1 MQLEVLLLDSN
12 GLNGTIP
19 GSVGGL
25 QRLRRLDVRNNA
37 LSGAVPLELTRL
49 PKLVDLELDGNG
61 LFEWPA
67 GFVTALMSMNMSFFR
82 IPAVNSPDVLGADV
96 AVECSV
102 PRAAQQPPR
111 QMNLTGN
118 DCRCD
123 APFADAKIDE
133 KVVGVQLILTAP
145 VLNPCVY
152 SNGDIG
158 GFQCPRGGRC
168 IRQSLICDGDNDCG
182 DGSDETDCERRDMDL
197 SRTTPIYR
205 RITPAITS
213 RPVTPTNEH
222 ENSQEGEALSCQVDE
237 EISAAVCQQAGHF
250 SCGSGECIDFSH
262 RCDGRTGDCS
272 DGSDERT
279 CDAACDNDDPV
290 VADLYFRCNNG
301 QCISRANKCDRE
313 DDCGDESDETE
324 CPYYIQCAD
333 DEFRC
338 ADHSKCIPLS
348 EKCNGHQSGLGCSH
362 ESDYGEGGFNL
373 PIGYSG
379 SGDDGGCSGCKDGSD
394 EDECSRDIYNS
405 ISDFQYSSMFTLAS
419 LFFLCAP
426 FLCGACCCRGPNGC
440 FKADTGKACS
450 CSCGDIDVGYCCRVP
465 SNESRAAVS
474 QFVAFSFAIGIWLL
488 CLMAVC
494 LGWGQGWTTIS
505 DDDFI
510 TTGYADADPWAAIPY
525 LDFITTTGYANA
537 DPWAAISYLGC
548 ILPAF
553 VILPFISWILRP
565 GCSNTCCGPCKQARS
580 RMAPTY
586 RSIQRAYRLS
596 MLLQCITLVA
606 QLLLYV
612 RVGVKESS
620 ALPKMM
626 IWGDE
631 PLFLTTLVN
640 TFVAMPVLILSV
652 RRVKLHLEAN
662 GAFSADSGMQSCSS
676 INVLVE
682 IRRKYTV
689 AFEVILLLL
698 VLGSFV
704 GIGVGIG
711 KALDDAYYRNGG
723 NSFQNIGS
731 SGRDSGL
738 GIGALVGLISGP
750 LTIKYFKRKSL
761 LQQHNFT
768 ELIQE
773 MLKSGEI
780 SIDQLGRAAAM
791 GAASTSN
798 GTTFGIP
805 REVDR
810 KSLTMLSK
818 LGNGAFGD
826 VWKAHLDESES
837 GVPGFTVAVKVCS
850 DLGGPGEAEIVKEAA
865 IMAQVPLHR
874 NVVPLIGVVSAGS
887 PLLLIESI
895 CDNGSLLAYLKNCKP
910 KPGNLDGTTV
920 ADSNAPLT
928 LHGKLQAATDVARGM
943 AHLGSCS
950 FVHRDL
956 AARNILVTAANVMQ
970 IADFGLSRA
979 FSGSADYYKSSK
991 GQFPIRWTAPEAM
1004 ESGKFGR
1011 KSDVWSFGVVMGEIW
1026 NDGDQPYKGMANM
1039 VVMTNVIGGHR
1050 DAKPESCPD
1059 VRNCTLLTF
1068 WFVFWGSPL
1077 NCSHLTQLLPSL
1089 SLSRSLSFSL
1099 VLSLSRV
1106 LSQDLFSSVVLAC
1119 WTQEA
1124 EDRPDFS
1131 DLVDA
1136 LVAYANRLPPADTG
1150 VAWPPPP
1157 GVLFQQATPQSHYLP
1172 ALNSVS
1178 TSTTQ
1183 ATAVSPAAV
1192 IGENL
1197 IIEDELTYADVL
1209 YSRVMSSAAEI
1220 EPTLSPLE
1228 GLSST
1233 PLLSLRDA
1241 VAHAQQHSL
1250 CNRPSM
1256 AHALDA
1262 SMAFAQ
1268 NLVRRGK
1275 SAGLNVDQTAALH
1288 FYSQELPEACPF
1300 YSALNGVLGGW
1311 GRDGQSPAAHYL
1323 PYIQLALSGI
1333 KLLPREDGLVVY
1345 RGVRGVPLRLLL
1357 QGKGIGDTLTWQ
1369 AFTSTTGDSDVL
1381 QNESFLGIGPGLG
1394 ERTVFKITTKT
1405 GVRIKRFSDFGAD
1418 CDYYMQ
1424 PFGAG
1429 KQNEE
1434 EVLLSPG
1441 TSFVIDNIQTYANN
1455 ITEVTMH
1462 ESTNHTSMVQMP
1474 SLDVLGAAII
1484 PGRSSSSSSAVH
1496 VGGGGTVELH
1506 NDGGYLEVYS
1516 LRQES
1521 SL

>member
-12 GLNGTIP
+12 GLNGPIP
-19 GSVGGL
+19 GSVGRL
-25 QRLRRLDVRNNA
+25 QRLRRLDARNNA
-37 LSGAVPLELTRL
+37 LSGPVPLELTRL

-67 GFVTALMSMNMSFFR
+67 GFVTALMSMNVSFFR

-123 APFADAKIDE
+123 APSADAKIDE
-133 KVVGVQLILTAP
+133 KVVGVQLISISRIPDGMCIYDDHDRSL
-145 VLNPCVY
+145 
-152 SNGDIG
+152 
-158 GFQCPRGGRC
+158 GFQCQSGDYAGFC
-168 IRQSLICDGDNDCG
+168 MRQSWICDGYNDCG
-182 DGSDETDCERRDMDL
+182 GSDERDCERRD
-197 SRTTPIYR
+197 SRPTTIYR

-301 QCISRANKCDRE
+301 RCISRANKCDRE

-394 EDECSRDIYNS
+394 EDECYGGDDDSIYY
-405 ISDFQYSSMFTLAS
+405 FQYSSMVTLAA

-505 DDDFI
+505 YDDSYI
-510 TTGYADADPWAAIPY
+510 YGTTGYAD
-525 LDFITTTGYANA
+525 A

-586 RSIQRAYRLS
+586 RSIQRTYRLS
-596 MLLQCITLVA
+596 ILLQCITLVA
-606 QLLLYV
+606 QLLLYI

-652 RRVKLHLEAN
+652 RRVKLHFEAN

-689 AFEVILLLL
+689 TFEAVVILTGF
-698 VLGSFV
+698 VLGGTAGSLSV
-704 GIGVGIG
+704 YLSPAYMSSQGWKYGSIGIGIGVLIGI
-711 KALDDAYYRNGG
+711 AV
-723 NSFQNIGS
+723 
-731 SGRDSGL
+731 
-738 GIGALVGLISGP
+738 GIWIN
-750 LTIKYFKRKSL
+750 KYFKRKSL
-761 LQQHNFT
+761 LQQRDFT

-791 GAASTSN
+791 GAASASD

-826 VWKAHLDESES
+826 VWKALLDESAS
-837 GVPGFTVAVKVCS
+837 LGVPGFTVAVKVCS

-874 NVVPLIGVVSAGS
+874 NVVPLIGVVSVGS

-895 CDNGSLLAYLKNCKP
+895 CDNGSLLAYLKRCKP
-910 KPGNLDGTTV
+910 KPDDNHDGTTV

-950 FVHRDL
+950 LVHRDL

-979 FSGSADYYKSSK
+979 FSGSAYYYKSPK

-1050 DAKPESCPD
+1050 DKKPESCPD
-1059 VRNCTLLTF
+1059 VRNCT
-1068 WFVFWGSPL
+1068 FVNFFVCFL
-1077 NCSHLTQLLPSL
+1077 
-1089 SLSRSLSFSL
+1089 
-1099 VLSLSRV
+1099 
-1106 LSQDLFSSVVLAC
+1106 
-1119 WTQEA
+1119 
-1124 EDRPDFS
+1124 
-1131 DLVDA
+1131 
-1136 LVAYANRLPPADTG
+1136 
-1150 VAWPPPP
+1150 
-1157 GVLFQQATPQSHYLP
+1157 
-1172 ALNSVS
+1172 
-1178 TSTTQ
+1178 
-1183 ATAVSPAAV
+1183 
-1192 IGENL
+1192 
-1197 IIEDELTYADVL
+1197 
-1209 YSRVMSSAAEI
+1209 
-1220 EPTLSPLE
+1220 
-1228 GLSST
+1228 
-1233 PLLSLRDA
+1233 
-1241 VAHAQQHSL
+1241 
-1250 CNRPSM
+1250 
-1256 AHALDA
+1256 
-1262 SMAFAQ
+1262 
-1268 NLVRRGK
+1268 
-1275 SAGLNVDQTAALH
+1275 
-1288 FYSQELPEACPF
+1288 
-1300 YSALNGVLGGW
+1300 
-1311 GRDGQSPAAHYL
+1311 GQS
-1323 PYIQLALSGI
+1323 S
-1333 KLLPREDGLVVY
+1333 
-1345 RGVRGVPLRLLL
+1345 
-1357 QGKGIGDTLTWQ
+1357 
-1369 AFTSTTGDSDVL
+1369 
-1381 QNESFLGIGPGLG
+1381 
-1394 ERTVFKITTKT
+1394 
-1405 GVRIKRFSDFGAD
+1405 
-1418 CDYYMQ
+1418 
-1424 PFGAG
+1424 
-1429 KQNEE
+1429 
-1434 EVLLSPG
+1434 
-1441 TSFVIDNIQTYANN
+1441 
-1455 ITEVTMH
+1455 
-1462 ESTNHTSMVQMP
+1462 
-1474 SLDVLGAAII
+1474 
-1484 PGRSSSSSSAVH
+1484 
-1496 VGGGGTVELH
+1496 
-1506 NDGGYLEVYS
+1506 
-1516 LRQES
+1516 
-1521 SL
+1521 

>member
-12 GLNGTIP
+12 GLNGPIP

-67 GFVTALMSMNMSFFR
+67 GFATALMSMNVSFFR
-82 IPAVNSPDVLGADV
+82 IPAVDSPGVLGADV

-133 KVVGVQLILTAP
+133 KVVGVQLISISR
-145 VLNPCVY
+145 NPEGMCINY
-152 SNGDIG
+152 YHDRSL
-158 GFQCPRGGRC
+158 GFQCQSGFYAGFC
-168 IRQSLICDGDNDCG
+168 MRQFWICDGYNDCG
-182 DGSDETDCERRDMDL
+182 DGSDERDCERRDMDL
-197 SRTTPIYR
+197 SRPTTIYR

-213 RPVTPTNEH
+213 RPVTPTNQH
-222 ENSQEGEALSCQVDE
+222 ENSLEGEALSCQVDE

-301 QCISRANKCDRE
+301 RCISRANECDRE

-348 EKCNGHQSGLGCSH
+348 ETCNGHQSGLGCSH
-362 ESDYGEGGFNL
+362 ESDNGGGGFDL

-394 EDECSRDIYNS
+394 EDECYGGDDDSIYY
-405 ISDFQYSSMFTLAS
+405 FQYSSMFTLAS

-494 LGWGQGWTTIS
+494 LGWGQGWTTS
-505 DDDFI
+505 PDDDGF
-510 TTGYADADPWAAIPY
+510 
-525 LDFITTTGYANA
+525 TTTGYANA

-586 RSIQRAYRLS
+586 RSIQRTYRLS
-596 MLLQCITLVA
+596 ILLQCITLVA
-606 QLLLYV
+606 QLLLYI

-662 GAFSADSGMQSCSS
+662 GAFSADSGMQTCSS

-689 AFEVILLLL
+689 AFEVILFLL
-698 VLGSFV
+698 
-704 GIGVGIG
+704 GVVIF
-711 KALDDAYYRNGG
+711 AA
-723 NSFQNIGS
+723 I
-731 SGRDSGL
+731 GL
-738 GIGALVGLISGP
+738 GIGAAVGIGTGPENGYFAFIGLLIGVLIGLISGP
-750 LTIKYFKRKSL
+750 FVNKYFRGKSL

-791 GAASTSN
+791 GAASTSD

-874 NVVPLIGVVSAGS
+874 NVVPLIGVVSVGS

-895 CDNGSLLAYLKNCKP
+895 CDNGSLLAYLKRCKP
-910 KPGNLDGTTV
+910 KPGNHDGTTV

-928 LHGKLQAATDVARGM
+928 LHGKLRAATDVARGM

-1026 NDGDQPYKGMANM
+1026 NGGDQPYKGMANM

-1050 DAKPESCPD
+1050 DKKPESCPD
-1059 VRNCTLLTF
+1059 VRNCTFLTF
-1068 WFVFWGSPL
+1068 WFV
-1077 NCSHLTQLLPSL
+1077 Q
-1089 SLSRSLSFSL
+1089 
-1099 VLSLSRV
+1099 
-1106 LSQDLFSSVVLAC
+1106 SS
-1119 WTQEA
+1119 
-1124 EDRPDFS
+1124 
-1131 DLVDA
+1131 
-1136 LVAYANRLPPADTG
+1136 
-1150 VAWPPPP
+1150 
-1157 GVLFQQATPQSHYLP
+1157 
-1172 ALNSVS
+1172 
-1178 TSTTQ
+1178 
-1183 ATAVSPAAV
+1183 
-1192 IGENL
+1192 
-1197 IIEDELTYADVL
+1197 
-1209 YSRVMSSAAEI
+1209 
-1220 EPTLSPLE
+1220 
-1228 GLSST
+1228 
-1233 PLLSLRDA
+1233 
-1241 VAHAQQHSL
+1241 
-1250 CNRPSM
+1250 
-1256 AHALDA
+1256 
-1262 SMAFAQ
+1262 
-1268 NLVRRGK
+1268 
-1275 SAGLNVDQTAALH
+1275 
-1288 FYSQELPEACPF
+1288 
-1300 YSALNGVLGGW
+1300 
-1311 GRDGQSPAAHYL
+1311 
-1323 PYIQLALSGI
+1323 
-1333 KLLPREDGLVVY
+1333 
-1345 RGVRGVPLRLLL
+1345 
-1357 QGKGIGDTLTWQ
+1357 
-1369 AFTSTTGDSDVL
+1369 
-1381 QNESFLGIGPGLG
+1381 
-1394 ERTVFKITTKT
+1394 
-1405 GVRIKRFSDFGAD
+1405 
-1418 CDYYMQ
+1418 
-1424 PFGAG
+1424 
-1429 KQNEE
+1429 
-1434 EVLLSPG
+1434 
-1441 TSFVIDNIQTYANN
+1441 
-1455 ITEVTMH
+1455 
-1462 ESTNHTSMVQMP
+1462 
-1474 SLDVLGAAII
+1474 
-1484 PGRSSSSSSAVH
+1484 
-1496 VGGGGTVELH
+1496 
-1506 NDGGYLEVYS
+1506 
-1516 LRQES
+1516 
-1521 SL
+1521 

>member
-1 MQLEVLLLDSN
+1 MAEHPAFVACLENPPSCNELFLSNKRLEGNIPASIGLLTNLTVLELDNNDLDGRIPAELGELVQLEVLLLDSN
-12 GLNGTIP
+12 GLNGPIP

-67 GFVTALMSMNMSFFR
+67 GFVTALMSMNVSFFR
-82 IPAVNSPDVLGADV
+82 IPAVNSPGVLGADV

-133 KVVGVQLILTAP
+133 KVVGVQLISISR
-145 VLNPCVY
+145 NPEGMCINY
-152 SNGDIG
+152 YHDRSL
-158 GFQCPRGGRC
+158 GFQCQSGFYAGFC
-168 IRQSLICDGDNDCG
+168 MRQFWICDGYNDCG
-182 DGSDETDCERRDMDL
+182 DGSDERDCERRDMDL
-197 SRTTPIYR
+197 SRPTTIYR

-272 DGSDERT
+272 DGSDEST
-279 CDAACDNDDPV
+279 CDAACDNDDP
-290 VADLYFRCNNG
+290 
-301 QCISRANKCDRE
+301 
-313 DDCGDESDETE
+313 
-324 CPYYIQCAD
+324 
-333 DEFRC
+333 
-338 ADHSKCIPLS
+338 
-348 EKCNGHQSGLGCSH
+348 CNGHQSGLGCSH
-362 ESDYGEGGFNL
+362 ESDYGEGGFDL

-394 EDECSRDIYNS
+394 EDECYGDIYNS
-405 ISDFQYSSMFTLAS
+405 IYYFQYSSMVTLAA

-662 GAFSADSGMQSCSS
+662 GAFSADSGMQTCSS

-689 AFEVILLLL
+689 AFEVILFLL
-698 VLGSFV
+698 
-704 GIGVGIG
+704 GVVIC
-711 KALDDAYYRNGG
+711 AA
-723 NSFQNIGS
+723 I
-731 SGRDSGL
+731 GL
-738 GIGALVGLISGP
+738 GIGAAVGIGTDPENTGVYVFTGPLIGVLIGLISGP
-750 LTIKYFKRKSL
+750 FVTKYFRGKSL

-791 GAASTSN
+791 GAASTSD
-798 GTTFGIP
+798 GTTFATTI
-805 REVDR
+805 
-810 KSLTMLSK
+810 
-818 LGNGAFGD
+818 
-826 VWKAHLDESES
+826 
-837 GVPGFTVAVKVCS
+837 
-850 DLGGPGEAEIVKEAA
+850 
-865 IMAQVPLHR
+865 AQL
-874 NVVPLIGVVSAGS
+874 
-887 PLLLIESI
+887 
-895 CDNGSLLAYLKNCKP
+895 
-910 KPGNLDGTTV
+910 
-920 ADSNAPLT
+920 
-928 LHGKLQAATDVARGM
+928 
-943 AHLGSCS
+943 
-950 FVHRDL
+950 
-956 AARNILVTAANVMQ
+956 
-970 IADFGLSRA
+970 
-979 FSGSADYYKSSK
+979 
-991 GQFPIRWTAPEAM
+991 
-1004 ESGKFGR
+1004 
-1011 KSDVWSFGVVMGEIW
+1011 
-1026 NDGDQPYKGMANM
+1026 
-1039 VVMTNVIGGHR
+1039 

-1059 VRNCTLLTF
+1059 
-1068 WFVFWGSPL
+1068 
-1077 NCSHLTQLLPSL
+1077 
-1089 SLSRSLSFSL
+1089 
-1099 VLSLSRV
+1099 
-1106 LSQDLFSSVVLAC
+1106 DLFSSVVLAC

-1311 GRDGQSPAAHYL
+1311 GRDGQSPA
-1323 PYIQLALSGI
+1323 
-1333 KLLPREDGLVVY
+1333 
-1345 RGVRGVPLRLLL
+1345 
-1357 QGKGIGDTLTWQ
+1357 
-1369 AFTSTTGDSDVL
+1369 
-1381 QNESFLGIGPGLG
+1381 
-1394 ERTVFKITTKT
+1394 
-1405 GVRIKRFSDFGAD
+1405 
-1418 CDYYMQ
+1418 
-1424 PFGAG
+1424 
-1429 KQNEE
+1429 
-1434 EVLLSPG
+1434 
-1441 TSFVIDNIQTYANN
+1441 
-1455 ITEVTMH
+1455 
-1462 ESTNHTSMVQMP
+1462 
-1474 SLDVLGAAII
+1474 
-1484 PGRSSSSSSAVH
+1484 
-1496 VGGGGTVELH
+1496 
-1506 NDGGYLEVYS
+1506 
-1516 LRQES
+1516 
-1521 SL
+1521 